1 MPKRVATGVVTS
13 AKMNKT
19 RRVEIRRLVRHPKYG
34 KYVRQ
39 RTICYA
45 HDEQNA
51 SGLGDKVEIVESAPK
66 SKLKRWTL
74 ARIIEKGTQVDVA
87 ALKAEQAQAIAAAN
101 AAGEG

>member
-1 MPKRVATGVVTS
+1 MD
-13 AKMNKT
+13 KT

-45 HDEQNA
+45 HDEANVA
-51 SGLGDKVEIVESAPK
+51 VVGDKVEIVESAPK

-74 ARIIEKGTQVDVA
+74 TRVIEKITAGDAA
-87 ALKAEQAQAIAAAN
+87 ALKADAGSAQPTDSPSAA
-101 AAGEG
+101 E